1 MLACSTLVWC
11 HPPSQ
16 AMLLEGGTVE
26 PLLKG
31 LNAAFVR
38 LSSDQAQPHHTV
50 TYQALLLLVL
60 NV

>member
-1 MLACSTLVWC
+1 M
-11 HPPSQ
+11 
-16 AMLLEGGTVE
+16 E

-50 TYQALLLLVL
+50 TYQALLRPEPEPEPEP
-60 NV
+60 